1 MEAKY
6 IKLAKEVEE
15 KEKRVKESNNEYYRS
30 EDSWEI
36 EKRWI
41 GLIGRKY

>member
-15 KEKRVKESNNEYYRS
+15 KEKRVKESKKQLHYS
-30 EDSWEI
+30 ESNWEI
-36 EKRWI
+36 KKRRI
-41 GLIGRKY
+41 RLNGREY